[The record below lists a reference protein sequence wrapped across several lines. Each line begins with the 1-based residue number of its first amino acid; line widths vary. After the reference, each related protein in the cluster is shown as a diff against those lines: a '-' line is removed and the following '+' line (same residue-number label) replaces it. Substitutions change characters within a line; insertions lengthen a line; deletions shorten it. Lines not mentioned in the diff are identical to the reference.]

1 MRKTIILLFVLL
13 VQLTAQAQLRSGHF
27 FKTLHGENLTEQ
39 EAVERFGRW
48 FALPQE
54 TEWQR
59 VGERTDKLGMTRVE
73 YRQYAGGVEVEHS
86 QVLLHIR
93 DGRVQTANGTVMEAA
108 KAPAKIRR
116 HAPIYRDG
124 TPTDLLGRKLY
135 LVSTKYGYR
144 YATKVLSADSSEWI
158 YTDADTGEVLKRIPT
173 RNSLTAEP
181 VKVTGSSI
189 YSGEVQMDASR
200 DTESGTYMLWD
211 QQRNI
216 HTMIGAT
223 LPTMD
228 ELLENGTFSENFP
241 TIELPADGAE
251 LTGMELVKL
260 LNEGVLSLKDWDS
273 SIYFNNYA
281 SHAASTTPTF
291 DSYRLKTVTFDKLT
305 LTDAESGAKT
315 DFTPTEENPQM
326 LLLHVKYAG
335 TDGMIEAVLN
345 TITSMPV
352 TFDLTRAMD
361 EIPLAGADLLLSIVH
376 YIYNEKDSITGVNYT
391 PLTSLRLVPDASC
404 SKTWSNDD
412 VVASCAYEKNRP
424 WSAVDIH
431 WGMGQTYDFY
441 REVFGRNSYDGKGSP
456 IYNLFYLPL
465 DPNDK
470 SYFVSFQM
478 NNAAAFSDCAMPFMV
493 YGMGSQLAD
502 CGLINPVVE
511 LSVMAHEFTHII
523 TDRSAGLVYLGE
535 SGALNESF
543 SDLMGISVK
552 KYVQGSEAA
561 WTIGE
566 GVMANFSN
574 FRSMSFPKMC
584 QDGTAPCPDT
594 YQGELWAD
602 TENEFDHGGV
612 HTNSGVQ
619 NKWFYLL
626 TDGDTGTNDKGYS
639 YDITG
644 IGIEKSRQ
652 IAYRTLTEYATKESQ
667 YADIRLASLQAAT
680 DLFGADAVEVTTV
693 DEAWKAVGVVEGGE
707 ATAIRNTRLATDGLS
722 ATDNAVYDLSGRKVQ
737 NPQKG
742 LYIKSGKKVL
752 VSDKR

>member
-1 MRKTIILLFVLL
+1 MRKSIILLFVLL

-27 FKTLHGENLTEQ
+27 FKALQRENLTEQ
-39 EAVERFGRW
+39 EAVERFGQW

-73 YRQYAGGVEVEHS
+73 YRQYVSGVEVEHS
-86 QVLLHIR
+86 QVLLHVR

-116 HAPIYRDG
+116 HAKIYRDG

-135 LVSTKYGYR
+135 LVSTEHGYR
-144 YATKVLSADSSEWI
+144 YATKVLSADRSEWI
-158 YTDADTGEVLKRIPT
+158 YIDADTDEVLKRIPT

-223 LPTMD
+223 LPAME
-228 ELLENGTFSENFP
+228 ELCDNGTFSEIFP
-241 TIELPADGAE
+241 SLGLPADE
-251 LTGMELVKL
+251 PLTWKEIDSMFENGTLKL
-260 LNEGVLSLKDWDS
+260 RDWDLSLYIKK
-273 SIYFNNYA
+273 YA

-291 DSYRLKTVTFDKLT
+291 DSYRLKTVTFDKVT
-305 LTDAESGAKT
+305 FTDPETGDKT
-315 DFTPTEENPQM
+315 GFTPTEEDPQAVSLNIM
-326 LLLHVKYAG
+326 YAG
-335 TDGMIEAVLN
+335 TDGMIEIMQD

-352 TFDLTRAMD
+352 TFDLTQCMD
-361 EIPLAGADLLLSIVH
+361 EIPLAGADLQLCSVQ
-376 YIYNEKDSITGVNYT
+376 YEYDKDGNAIRYKYV
-391 PLTSLRLVPDASC
+391 PLMTALRLVPDASC

-412 VVASCAYEKNRP
+412 VVASCVYEQNFP

-431 WGMGQTYDFY
+431 WGMGHTYDFY
-441 REVFGRNSYDGKGSP
+441 REVFDRDSYDGQGSP
-456 IYNLFYLPL
+456 IYNLFYLPTSSNSKFYL
-465 DPNDK
+465 IT
-470 SYFVSFQM
+470 SQM
-478 NNAAAFSDCAMPFMV
+478 NNAAAMAAFAKPFMI
-493 YGMGSQLAD
+493 YGMGSQAA
-502 CGLINPVVE
+502 GKWSMNPVVE
-511 LSVMAHEFTHII
+511 LSVMSHEFTHIV
-523 TDRSAGLVYLGE
+523 TDCSAGLVYQGE

-543 SDLMGISVK
+543 SDLMGICVK
-552 KYVQGSEAA
+552 KYVQGNDAA

-566 GVMANFSN
+566 GVMVNFSN
-574 FRSMSFPKMC
+574 MRSMSFPKMSKH
-584 QDGTAPCPDT
+584 GAMPCPDT
-594 YQGELWAD
+594 YQGEYWVD
-602 TENEFDHGGV
+602 PESKTDPDNGGV
-612 HTNSGVQ
+612 HSNSGVQ

-626 TDGDTGTNDKGYS
+626 TDGDTGTNDHGYT

-652 IAYRTLTEYATKESQ
+652 IAYRALTEYATQESQ

-680 DLFGADAVEVTTV
+680 DLFGADAVEVATV
-693 DEAWKAVGVVEGGE
+693 DEAWKAVGVVDGGDV
-707 ATAIRNTRLATDGLS
+707 TAIRNTSMATDGLLS
-722 ATDNAVYDLSGRKVQ
+722 TDNAVYDLSGRKVQ

-742 LYIKSGKKVL
+742 LYIKSGKQVVIK
-752 VSDKR
+752 